1 MQIEVMYLDTIR
13 ERLRCQE
20 VGEGGSR
27 GGGGEKILKLG
38 G

>member
-20 VGEGGSR
+20 VGEGGS